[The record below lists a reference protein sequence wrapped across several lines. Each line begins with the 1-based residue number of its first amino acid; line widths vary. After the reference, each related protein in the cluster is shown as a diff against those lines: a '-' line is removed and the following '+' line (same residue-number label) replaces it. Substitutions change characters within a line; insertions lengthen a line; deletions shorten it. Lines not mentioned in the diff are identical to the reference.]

1 MNCHQILA
9 ESIELTGCG
18 HHWLVSNLPVTVG
31 EFLTMTVV
39 PLPIQS
45 YRLFLLRSCLWYISL
60 LHIQDNELTRSHLL
74 SKTIQMNSIL
84 LLGDMFILT
93 HYSIHNLCINHV
105 NQQKHHTNQISH
117 EPNKQKKICLPNFVI
132 NKKTQ
137 QRERKKKFDCRPNQ
151 SESTESIN
159 RLSIHPSINQS
170 INQYCCFY
178 YYYWITWVCLTH

>member
-1 MNCHQILA
+1 
-9 ESIELTGCG
+9 
-18 HHWLVSNLPVTVG
+18 
-31 EFLTMTVV
+31 
-39 PLPIQS
+39 
-45 YRLFLLRSCLWYISL
+45 
-60 LHIQDNELTRSHLL
+60 
-74 SKTIQMNSIL
+74 MNSIL

-159 RLSIHPSINQS
+159 RLSIHPSIHQPINQS
-170 INQYCCFY
+170 ILLLLLLLLDHVSLSNTLIY
-178 YYYWITWVCLTH
+178 YYLFISHYFHFHIFH